1 MLNNEV
7 ISAWQERQLPAV
19 LASVNQAGEP
29 NIIYVSSVSLYKN
42 QCFLVADNY
51 FCKTKEN
58 ILAGCKTLSLLFIN
72 KDMQA
77 YQIKAEYEYHSSG
90 PYYEDMKSWNPTRFP
105 GHAVLVL
112 RPKAVFKGAQQLC

>member
-77 YQIKAEYEYHSSG
+77 YQVKAEYEYHTGS
-90 PYYEDMKSWNPTRFP
+90 PDMPNSCSNPRP
-105 GHAVLVL
+105 CL
-112 RPKAVFKGAQQLC
+112 RERSNCAEAQLAWP